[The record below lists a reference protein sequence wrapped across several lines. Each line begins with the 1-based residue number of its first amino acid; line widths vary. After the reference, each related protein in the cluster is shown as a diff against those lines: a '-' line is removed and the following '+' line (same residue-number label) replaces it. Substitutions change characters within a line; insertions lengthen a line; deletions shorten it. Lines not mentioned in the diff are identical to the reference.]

1 MEEIA
6 PHAALVQPAPETF
19 HEIARLG
26 FELATGVT
34 VAAYLAVAP
43 AFIDAGP
50 VRLNENELVTVIVP
64 VALFD
69 VSAILVAV
77 SETLGGAV
85 RICGA
90 V

>member
-1 MEEIA
+1 M
-6 PHAALVQPAPETF
+6 
-19 HEIARLG
+19 
-26 FELATGVT
+26 
-34 VAAYLAVAP
+34 AP

-50 VRLNENELVTVIVP
+50 VRLNENELVMVMVP

-69 VSAILVAV
+69 VSATLMAV

-85 RICGA
+85 RTCGA